1 VHADESEAMAK
12 EGIRHTL
19 ISAGKYK
26 TEGNPYEPLTAEAK
40 AATQAAIDDVYGLF
54 VADVAKHRGVTPQA
68 VKDGYGQGR
77 ALRGKAAIR
86 AGLADRIGTLDSVIQ
101 ELGATGRRRS
111 ATRTAAALRDMPMA
125 ALAGTPM
132 HSLSIGIDEGLVA
145 QFLSAKPDEMLTGTR
160 VKADDF
166 ESDECETCGAPL
178 TADGECP
185 NGHPQDDDDD
195 INDGAPLDN
204 QAHSQRAADGATA
217 RVVSP
222 PTRQAPAPA
231 KEKTVDTPAAPQNG
245 ATKTV
250 DFDAMLSLAEAHG
263 KSVPDARAWVA
274 AGLTTEQVKDN
285 ILAQMAKPA
294 PVSAA
299 GVRATGMTDRIGD
312 KPFASF
318 GQQLSAIIQ
327 VGKRDTDPAR
337 RRDLQAQLMGGQ
349 FRAGLASGMDETV
362 GAEGGFFIQPEL
374 TSQVIDPVYK
384 DDPILSR
391 VTRVPIGSNTNG
403 IRYNVVDET
412 SRATGSRWGG
422 VEMYWSSEAG
432 TLTSSKPK
440 LRLFELNLKKLI
452 GLAYL
457 TEELTLDAPA
467 AESLLT
473 RAFQAELQF
482 TLANA
487 IFRGTGGGQPQGL
500 LNSGALVT
508 VAIEGSQTIA
518 NSAQYLSLNITKMLM
533 AIPSSLW
540 GDVIWLYQQE
550 FLPYLMNAS
559 LAGSSS
565 GAAVPIF
572 VPMGG
577 FTQRPFDMI
586 LGRPAYPSE
595 MCSAVGTPGDI
606 LAIAPSQ
613 YHLGEKGGVQTAQSI
628 HVRFLNDELTLRW
641 IYRVDGASVWRTA
654 VTPFKGAVARS
665 PWVALGTRS

>member
-1 VHADESEAMAK
+1 VGSIGVFTVHADESEAMAK

-160 VKADDF
+160 TTADDF

-204 QAHSQRAADGATA
+204 QSQSQRAADGATA
-217 RVVSP
+217 RAGSP

-231 KEKTVDTPAAPQNG
+231 KEKTVDITAAPQNG
-245 ATKTV
+245 ATKPAV
-250 DFDAMLSLAEAHG
+250 DFDALLTLAEVHG
-263 KSVPDARAWVA
+263 KSVADARAWA
-274 AGLTTEQVKDN
+274 TAGLSTEQIKDK
-285 ILAQMAKPA
+285 LLGEMAKPK
-294 PVSAA
+294 PVS
-299 GVRATGMTDRIGD
+299 VTGMVDKEADR
-312 KPFASF
+312 SF
-318 GQQLSAIIQ
+318 KTFGENMVAIVQ
-327 VGKRDTDPAR
+327 WGMPNG
-337 RRDLQAQLMGGQ
+337 RRDARLKKQQ
-349 FRAGLASGMDETV
+349 FQAGLASGMDETV

-403 IRYNVVDET
+403 VRYNVVDET

-487 IFRGTGGGQPQGL
+487 IFRGTGGGQPQGF

-613 YHLGEKGGVQTAQSI
+613 YHLGEKGGVQQAQSI

-665 PWVALGTRS
+665 PWVALNTRS